1 MVYFYN
7 GVPYNS
13 MQPCECIT
21 KPYNCW
27 AKEVRHRRLGTI
39 CDHLCKAQETGEV
52 TDGVRFQDSDYS
64 WGERSL
70 KRDARSSWQGRE
82 GGGWCCYSI
91 CWSQASSRVHSVG
104 GSIGLYIYNMDIFL
118 CVCSTSIKSLL
129 LKKRE
134 RLSNVEQFHW
144 APRPVTSEVTSKRC
158 WISSWPAG
166 NSNHQYGSLSS
177 SPGAAP
183 GEELATSVFSPCPG
197 QWQWK
202 MFQMTNHIMNTN
214 GHFPSGILQALYPCP
229 LWQSP

>member
-1 MVYFYN
+1 MNKHYKWFTPSYCAGN
-7 GVPYNS
+7 
-13 MQPCECIT
+13 
-21 KPYNCW
+21 
-27 AKEVRHRRLGTI
+27 
-39 CDHLCKAQETGEV
+39 
-52 TDGVRFQDSDYS
+52 
-64 WGERSL
+64 
-70 KRDARSSWQGRE
+70 
-82 GGGWCCYSI
+82 
-91 CWSQASSRVHSVG
+91 
-104 GSIGLYIYNMDIFL
+104 LYIGMKSSFVGENKKEDVWHYLLDIRGSMVPVWIHENRIWLWYRREDIFL